1 MGLGRMP
8 IDGGSIA
15 RPMGWGGQFPGAYA
29 TWLLTG
35 RPVGAAMGPLTLKW
49 SACPRGATHAAEPGA
64 EGRRAATNAWA
75 LRRPSL

>member
-15 RPMGWGGQFPGAYA
+15 RPMGWGRSFPGACA

-35 RPVGAAMGPLTLKW
+35 RPVGAAVGPRGLKW
-49 SACPRGATHAAEPGA
+49 SACPRGDPPG
-64 EGRRAATNAWA
+64 RAGG
-75 LRRPSL
+75 